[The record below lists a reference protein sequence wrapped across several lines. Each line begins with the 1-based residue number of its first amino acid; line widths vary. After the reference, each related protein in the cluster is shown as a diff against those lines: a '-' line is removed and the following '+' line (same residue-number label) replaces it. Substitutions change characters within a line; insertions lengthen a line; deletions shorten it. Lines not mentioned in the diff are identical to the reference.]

1 MKLSIKNWS
10 RRSSRENVKVE
21 LNGEMSFSVHLIYL
35 WPYVTLMR
43 KSLQGIFLHLS
54 SRVVTIKEKQSC
66 RTMLTDKFL
75 SLD

>member
-1 MKLSIKNWS
+1 MKLSIKNLS

-21 LNGEMSFSVHLIYL
+21 LNGEMSFSVHLIFMAL
-35 WPYVTLMR
+35 CHIDAH
-43 KSLQGIFLHLS
+43 SLQGIFLHLS

-66 RTMLTDKFL
+66 RTMLTYTFL